1 MNSYVDDSL
10 LSIGTLWAPDR
21 NVMRQMTISTE
32 KAVRFFIT
40 SVFIYYVVYVDL
52 ILITYTHAVDKNSLY
67 RSSDL
72 EKLHCWCPLYFNQLG
87 SYSD

>member
-10 LSIGTLWAPDR
+10 LSIGSLWVPDK

-32 KAVRFFIT
+32 KAVRFFIP
-40 SVFIYYVVYVDL
+40 SVLKYCCLCRF
-52 ILITYTHAVDKNSLY
+52 TYTHAVDKNSLY